1 MTSTILPPGAVYALT
16 DIRAHDV
23 KYPGYNQVL
32 VPAYVARPAA
42 PGRHPGLIV
51 VLGIHGHEE
60 HMKDVA
66 RRFAIHG
73 YVALL
78 PALYCREEFLAVV
91 EEEDL
96 QKAAVW
102 LRERPNAQTI
112 GDLAGALTFLQ
123 TAPYVSERIGLVHVG
138 QRQGPFY
145 MPQPDG
151 AMQRDCSEET
161 AREIDQEVKKVLDEA
176 HTEAQ
181 AILTDHRDKLDLI
194 ARELLKRETLDAEA
208 FKALLGEPAN
218 VDGNGKAAP
227 PDRTGSAET
236 VLEL

>member
-1 MTSTILPPGAVYALT
+1 MTSTILPPSAVYALT

-23 KYPGYNQVL
+23 QYPGYNQVL

-51 VLGIHGHEE
+51 VHGIHGHEE

-102 LRERPNAQTI
+102 LR
-112 GDLAGALTFLQ
+112 
-123 TAPYVSERIGLVHVG
+123 
-138 QRQGPFY
+138 
-145 MPQPDG
+145 
-151 AMQRDCSEET
+151 
-161 AREIDQEVKKVLDEA
+161 
-176 HTEAQ
+176 
-181 AILTDHRDKLDLI
+181 
-194 ARELLKRETLDAEA
+194 
-208 FKALLGEPAN
+208 
-218 VDGNGKAAP
+218 
-227 PDRTGSAET
+227 
-236 VLEL
+236 

>member
-23 KYPGYNQVL
+23 TYPGYHQVL

-51 VLGIHGHEE
+51 VHGIHGHEE

-112 GDLAGALTFLQ
+112 SDLAGALTFLQ
-123 TAPYVSERIGLVHVG
+123 TAPYVSERIGLVGFCSRSCATRTLAMRSSPTPVPAIVP
-138 QRQGPFY
+138 RWPIW
-145 MPQPDG
+145 PG
-151 AMQRDCSEET
+151 AAAWSGC
-161 AREIDQEVKKVLDEA
+161 
-176 HTEAQ
+176 
-181 AILTDHRDKLDLI
+181 
-194 ARELLKRETLDAEA
+194 
-208 FKALLGEPAN
+208 PA
-218 VDGNGKAAP
+218 
-227 PDRTGSAET
+227 T
-236 VLEL
+236 